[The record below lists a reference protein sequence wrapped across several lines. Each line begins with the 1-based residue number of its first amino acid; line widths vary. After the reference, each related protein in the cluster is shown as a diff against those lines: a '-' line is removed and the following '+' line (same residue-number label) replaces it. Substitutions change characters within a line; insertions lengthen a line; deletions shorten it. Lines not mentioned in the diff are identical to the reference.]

1 MTAGNLNHTVAEH
14 VNASAQST
22 AERRLSALLLQSLDG
37 DRAAY
42 RDFLFE
48 LTRHL
53 RARLRKKLRRRDED
67 VEDLVQEILIAV
79 HKGLDTF
86 TREVP
91 LTAWIS
97 AIVRYK
103 VADYHRARFRWDS
116 LHEPLDDDGGLFVE
130 SGSDRSDAQRDLQKL
145 LATLPQ
151 AQRLPIVH
159 MRLWGMS
166 VAETASLT
174 GLSESAVKVGV
185 HRGLRA
191 LAARI
196 RGKDHED

>member
-1 MTAGNLNHTVAEH
+1 MGEHGNESVKSD
-14 VNASAQST
+14 V
-22 AERRLSALLLQSLDG
+22 ERRLTSLLMQSVKG

-42 RDFLFE
+42 RDFLLE

-53 RARLRKKLRRRDED
+53 RARLRKKLHRRDED

-86 TREVP
+86 RPDVP

-116 LHEPLDDDGGLFVE
+116 LHEPLDDDGDLFVE
-130 SGSDRSDAQRDLQKL
+130 SGSDVSDAQRDVQQL
-145 LATLPQ
+145 LATLPTG
-151 AQRLPIVH
+151 QRVPIVH
-159 MRLWGMS
+159 TRLWGMS

-191 LAARI
+191 LAAKI
-196 RGKDHED
+196 RGKGHEN

>member
-1 MTAGNLNHTVAEH
+1 MGEH
-14 VNASAQST
+14 GNASVKSDV
-22 AERRLSALLLQSLDG
+22 ERRLTALLVQSVKG
-37 DRAAY
+37 DKTAY
-42 RDFLFE
+42 RDFLLE

-53 RARLRKKLRRRDED
+53 RARLRKKLRRRDDD
-67 VEDLVQEILIAV
+67 VEDLVQETLIAV

-86 TREVP
+86 RPDVP

-116 LHEPLDDDGGLFVE
+116 LHEPLDDDGDLFVE
-130 SGSDRSDAQRDLQKL
+130 SGSDVSDAQRDVQQL
-145 LATLPQ
+145 LATLPNG
-151 AQRLPIVH
+151 QRVSIVH
-159 MRLWGMS
+159 TRLWGMS

-185 HRGLRA
+185 HRGLKA
-191 LAARI
+191 LAAKI
-196 RGKDHED
+196 RGKGHEY